1 MVRWFRRL
9 ITVGLA
15 LVLALLIGPVASRAS
30 LMDLMPQLEGQGS
43 LEEQLNQ
50 TLEGKFELA
59 KVRILGVLRLSSK
72 KPQRT
77 GLWLTTRS

>member
-15 LVLALLIGPVASRAS
+15 LVLALLIGPLASRAS

-43 LEEQLNQ
+43 VEEQLNQ

-59 KVRILGVLRLSSK
+59 KSAHFWSAGDQCRQPASS
-72 KPQRT
+72 R
-77 GLWLTTRS
+77 

>member
-43 LEEQLNQ
+43 VQEQLNQ

-59 KVRILGVLRLSSK
+59 IGAIIVGNVDSIVGID
-72 KPQRT
+72 
-77 GLWLTTRS
+77 GD